1 MGSASPQLNFFNRC
15 SAAQTRLACFPINLV
30 FFLHGAILAKSIAV
44 RANGGATLFNSL
56 GKHSNRFFANG
67 FGFSSSQALTQ
78 TGWMNLS
85 SIKDLIYIDIAQ
97 TSH

>member
-1 MGSASPQLNFFNRC
+1 MGSTSPQLDFLNRRP
-15 SAAQTRLACFPINLV
+15 AAQTRLACFPIDLV
-30 FFLHGAILAKSIAV
+30 FFLHGAVFSKSIAV
-44 RANGGATLFNSL
+44 GANGGATLFNSL
-56 GKHSNRFFANG
+56 SKHSNRFFADC

-78 TGWMNLS
+78 TGWMNLG